1 MELDSLFCYFT
12 DKQET
17 HALREQMN
25 ERTEAAADRKT
36 PVTEISHKISPHS
49 SDNNNNIMTFPR
61 LGLTAKNPPSTFLI
75 TVIFDFNLIPE
86 STEASSDRKEVASPG
101 QRKPFWILIEI
112 KFLDEIKVLKSLKI
126 QLMTDRYWQLVLICP
141 KQKETQRSRSRL
153 VCRKWC
159 AGSR

>member
-1 MELDSLFCYFT
+1 MELDSLFYYFT

-25 ERTEAAADRKT
+25 ERTEAGADRKT

-49 SDNNNNIMTFPR
+49 SNNNIMTFPR

-101 QRKPFWILIEI
+101 QRKPF
-112 KFLDEIKVLKSLKI
+112 
-126 QLMTDRYWQLVLICP
+126 
-141 KQKETQRSRSRL
+141 
-153 VCRKWC
+153 
-159 AGSR
+159 

>member
-1 MELDSLFCYFT
+1 MELGSLFYYFT

-17 HALREQMN
+17 HAQREKMN
-25 ERTEAAADRKT
+25 ERTEAGADRKT

-49 SDNNNNIMTFPR
+49 SNNNNNIMTFPR

-101 QRKPFWILIEI
+101 QRKPFLILIEI
-112 KFLDEIKVLKSLKI
+112 KFFDEIKVLKSLKI
-126 QLMTDRYWQLVLICP
+126 QLMTDRYWQLVLIL
-141 KQKETQRSRSRL
+141 KNK
-153 VCRKWC
+153 RKHNVQE
-159 AGSR
+159 AV